1 MEGHRH
7 PGRIF
12 AGYHRRAGRLWVGR
26 QPDAAPGDAG
36 QDERAIRGGGHADPG
51 PATTASPAATPAP
64 SAISYGPVTSVAGT
78 SDCQIGTGTM
88 TTGTD
93 GVEHYREA
101 PVNCIDTSNDPRA
114 SGTFT
119 ASWNVEWWGTDGNTG
134 ANVQWG
140 TAKLVNA
147 GGAWEGRGTGVYSTD
162 RGGTIVIWFKG
173 TGGYAGLTYFWEGT
187 GPASPWIIHGL
198 IHPGEPPTP

>member
-101 PVNCIDTSNDPRA
+101 RS
-114 SGTFT
+114 T
-119 ASWNVEWWGTDGNTG
+119 ASTRLTIHARAGPSRLRGMSSGGGPTGTPARTSSG
-134 ANVQWG
+134 APQSW
-140 TAKLVNA
+140 
-147 GGAWEGRGTGVYSTD
+147 
-162 RGGTIVIWFKG
+162 
-173 TGGYAGLTYFWEGT
+173 
-187 GPASPWIIHGL
+187 
-198 IHPGEPPTP
+198 